1 MATNLALQLQVIEPD
16 TDLNSIMIGNSRY
29 SDDIW
34 DLRPFITAKS
44 TKESQ
49 KYIRFEYI
57 SDADMKKTVK
67 QYAYFKLGKTKPK
80 TVRDYIN
87 GKFPMFIEYCSING
101 IHSFAD
107 VTLEDY
113 LNFNLWMKDEKKV
126 ATGTGF
132 STCHAVEEIIRIG
145 QIKGWNVPQFHLPKT
160 ETANQLWN
168 TKKSMRTNKTK
179 PIPEDVFDKILY
191 HAVHDEKDALT
202 KAGIIIQSQTGLRI
216 NEVLSIQEGCVKRT
230 SDGYDYM
237 EVTLGKTEKG
247 EPIIHK
253 VFINGLVKNAIA
265 ELTEHT
271 AELRKESGLK
281 ELFLCRIK
289 SQNNKIAPYT
299 ETHWNDKKLRYFI
312 ERHDIRDN
320 KGDLY
325 PLTSH
330 QFRSTFVRELIKR
343 KVPIAMIM
351 KQYSHISIEMT
362 AHYLT
367 LQEEEVKEIYSD
379 MILSPES
386 KIAGLRAKEIKG
398 KLDDLFHGKTEDEID
413 DVISGLAKTMSFN
426 PLPTGVCLYDFRRG
440 NCTDG
445 DGCFFYNCP
454 NYITEVQ
461 FYPILKDELDL
472 LEKEMARLKE
482 LGQEPAYQVQA
493 VKYKYLKPLVES
505 LEVQLNGKE
514 SVDCQHFFRQIFL
527 GYFSDIVQAFDT
539 LRKNVCGDDYTSL
552 HNPIV
557 LSSVLPAYG
566 MFHSIQILFL

>member
-29 SDDIW
+29 SDDVW

-44 TKESQ
+44 VQTGQ
-49 KYIRFEYI
+49 KWLRFEYI
-57 SDADMKKTVK
+57 SDADMKETVK
-67 QYAYFKLGKTKPK
+67 QYAYYKLGKMKPR
-80 TVRDYIN
+80 TVKDYIN
-87 GKFPMFIEYCSING
+87 GSLPMFIEYCSISG
-101 IHSFAD
+101 IHSFED

-126 ATGTGF
+126 ALQTGF
-132 STCHAVEEIIRIG
+132 MSCHVVEEIIRIG
-145 QIKGWNVPQFHLPKT
+145 QIKGWDVPQFHLPKT

-168 TKKSMRTNKTK
+168 TKSSMITNKTK

-191 HAVHDEKDALT
+191 HAVYDEKDVLT

-216 NEVLSIQEGCVKRT
+216 NEGLSIQEGCVQRT

-253 VFINGLVKNAIA
+253 VFINDIVKDAIA
-265 ELTEHT
+265 ELTEYT

-281 ELFLCRIK
+281 ELFVIRYHGIRVLNVTK
-289 SQNNKIAPYT
+289 
-299 ETHWNDKKLRYFI
+299 WNGNRLSHFI
-312 ERHDIRDN
+312 ERYDIRDN
-320 KGDLY
+320 KGELY

-330 QFRSTFVRELIKR
+330 QFRTTFVRELIKR

-351 KQYSHISIEMT
+351 KQYSHVSIEMT

-413 DVISGLAKTMSFN
+413 EVITGLAKTMSFN

-482 LGQEPAYQVQA
+482 LGHEREWQKQYI
-493 VKYKYLKPLVES
+493 KYKYLKPLVES

-514 SVDCQHFFRQIFL
+514 SI
-527 GYFSDIVQAFDT
+527 G
-539 LRKNVCGDDYTSL
+539 
-552 HNPIV
+552 
-557 LSSVLPAYG
+557 
-566 MFHSIQILFL
+566 

>member
-1 MATNLALQLQVIEPD
+1 MATNLALQLQVIDPD

-29 SDDIW
+29 SDDVW

-44 TKESQ
+44 VQTGQ
-49 KYIRFEYI
+49 KWLRFEYI
-57 SDADMKKTVK
+57 SDADMKETVK
-67 QYAYFKLGKTKPK
+67 QYAYFKLGKIKPK

-87 GKFPMFIEYCSING
+87 ASLPQFIEYCSTNG

-107 VTLEDY
+107 ITLEDY

-126 ATGTGF
+126 AQLTGF
-132 STCHAVEEIIRIG
+132 VSCHVVEEIIRIG

-160 ETANQLWN
+160 ETANQLWS
-168 TKKSMRTNKTK
+168 TQKFMKYNKTK

-191 HAVHDEKDALT
+191 HAVHDEKDVLT

-216 NEVLSIQEGCVKRT
+216 NEVLSIQEGCVKCT

-253 VFINGLVKNAIA
+253 VFINELVKDSIA
-265 ELTEHT
+265 ELSEYT
-271 AELRKESGLK
+271 AGLRKESGLK
-281 ELFLCRIK
+281 ELFVIRNHGIRVLNVA
-289 SQNNKIAPYT
+289 Q
-299 ETHWNDKKLRYFI
+299 WNTNRLSHFI
-312 ERHDIRDN
+312 ERYDIRDN
-320 KGDLY
+320 KGELY

-330 QFRSTFVRELIKR
+330 QFRATFVRELTKR

-351 KQYSHISIEMT
+351 KQYSHVSIEMT

-413 DVISGLAKTMSFN
+413 EVITGLAKTMSFN

-461 FYPILKDELDL
+461 FYPILKNELDL

-482 LGQEPAYQVQA
+482 LGHEREWQKQYI
-493 VKYKYLKPLVES
+493 KYKYLKPLVES

-514 SVDCQHFFRQIFL
+514 SV
-527 GYFSDIVQAFDT
+527 G
-539 LRKNVCGDDYTSL
+539 
-552 HNPIV
+552 
-557 LSSVLPAYG
+557 
-566 MFHSIQILFL
+566 

>member
-1 MATNLALQLQVIEPD
+1 MVTNLALQLQVIEPD

-29 SDDIW
+29 SDDVW

-57 SDADMKKTVK
+57 SDADMKETVK
-67 QYAYFKLGKTKPK
+67 QYTYYKLGKTKPK
-80 TVRDYIN
+80 TVKNYIN
-87 GKFPMFIEYCSING
+87 SSLPRFIEYCSTNG
-101 IHSFAD
+101 IHSFED

-126 ATGTGF
+126 AIQTGF
-132 STCHAVEEIIRIG
+132 VSCHVVEEIIRIG
-145 QIKGWNVPQFHLPKT
+145 QIKGWNVPQFYLPKA

-168 TKKSMRTNKTK
+168 TKSSMRTNKIK

-191 HAVHDEKDALT
+191 HAVHDEKDVLT

-216 NEVLSIQEGCVKRT
+216 NEVLSIQEGCVKHT

-253 VFINGLVKNAIA
+253 VFINELVKDVIA
-265 ELTEHT
+265 ELSEYT

-281 ELFLCRIK
+281 ELFLVRYLGIRVLNIGK
-289 SQNNKIAPYT
+289 
-299 ETHWNDKKLRYFI
+299 WNEKRLKHFI
-312 ERHDIRDN
+312 ERYDIRNN
-320 KGDLY
+320 KGEFY
-325 PLTSH
+325 HLTSH
-330 QFRSTFVRELIKR
+330 QFRATFVRELIKR

-351 KQYSHISIEMT
+351 KQYSHVSIEMT

-398 KLDDLFHGKTEDEID
+398 KLDNLFHGKTEAEID
-413 DVISGLAKTMSFN
+413 DVITDLAKTMSFN

-482 LGQEPAYQVQA
+482 LGHEREWQKQYI
-493 VKYKYLKPLVES
+493 KYKYLKPLVES

-514 SVDCQHFFRQIFL
+514 SV
-527 GYFSDIVQAFDT
+527 G
-539 LRKNVCGDDYTSL
+539 
-552 HNPIV
+552 
-557 LSSVLPAYG
+557 
-566 MFHSIQILFL
+566 

>member
-29 SDDIW
+29 SDDVW
-34 DLRPFITAKS
+34 DLRPFITAKT

-57 SDADMKKTVK
+57 YDADIKETVK
-67 QYAYFKLGKTKPK
+67 QYAYYKLGKVKPQ
-80 TVRDYIN
+80 TVREYIN
-87 GKFPMFIEYCSING
+87 SSLPMFIEFCSLNG
-101 IHSFAD
+101 IHNFVD
-107 VTLEDY
+107 VTLENY

-126 ATGTGF
+126 ALQTGF
-132 STCHAVEEIIRIG
+132 MSCHVVEEIIRIG

-160 ETANQLWN
+160 ETSNQLWS
-168 TKKSMRTNKTK
+168 TRKSMKSNKMK

-191 HAVHDEKDALT
+191 HAVHDEKDVLT

-253 VFINGLVKNAIA
+253 VFINDIVKDAIA
-265 ELTEHT
+265 ELSEYT

-281 ELFLCRIK
+281 ELFIQRI
-289 SQNNKIAPYT
+289 T
-299 ETHWNDKKLRYFI
+299 KKHNAIDVLAKDGYQAYKLNPFIKRY
-312 ERHDIRDN
+312 DIRDN
-320 KGDLY
+320 KGELY

-330 QFRSTFVRELIKR
+330 QFRASFVRELIKR

-351 KQYSHISIEMT
+351 KQYSHVSIEMT

-413 DVISGLAKTMSFN
+413 DVITGLAKTMSFN

-482 LGQEPAYQVQA
+482 LGHEREWQKQYI
-493 VKYKYLKPLVES
+493 KYKYLKPLVES

-514 SVDCQHFFRQIFL
+514 SV
-527 GYFSDIVQAFDT
+527 G
-539 LRKNVCGDDYTSL
+539 
-552 HNPIV
+552 
-557 LSSVLPAYG
+557 
-566 MFHSIQILFL
+566 

>member
-29 SDDIW
+29 SDDVW
-34 DLRPFITAKS
+34 DLRPFITAKA

-57 SDADMKKTVK
+57 SDADMKETVK
-67 QYAYFKLGKTKPK
+67 QYAYYKLGKMKPQ

-87 GKFPMFIEYCSING
+87 AKLPMFIEYCSING

-107 VTLEDY
+107 ITLEDY

-126 ATGTGF
+126 VQQTGF
-132 STCHAVEEIIRIG
+132 VSCHVAEEIIRIG

-168 TKKSMRTNKTK
+168 RKKSMKTNKTK

-191 HAVHDEKDALT
+191 HAVHDEKDVLT

-230 SDGYDYM
+230 TDGYDYM

-247 EPIIHK
+247 ESIIHK

-281 ELFLCRIK
+281 ELFLTSRARVCNRDNWNHQHIEPFIK
-289 SQNNKIAPYT
+289 K
-299 ETHWNDKKLRYFI
+299 
-312 ERHDIRDN
+312 HDIRDN
-320 KGDLY
+320 KGELY

-330 QFRSTFVRELIKR
+330 QFRATFVRELIKR

-351 KQYSHISIEMT
+351 KQYSHVSIEMT

-386 KIAGLRAKEIKG
+386 RIAGLHAKEIKG
-398 KLDDLFHGKTEDEID
+398 KLDDLFHGKTEAEID
-413 DVISGLAKTMSFN
+413 DVITDLAKTMSFN

-482 LGQEPAYQVQA
+482 LGHEREWQKQYI
-493 VKYKYLKPLVES
+493 KYKYLKPLLES

-514 SVDCQHFFRQIFL
+514 SV
-527 GYFSDIVQAFDT
+527 G
-539 LRKNVCGDDYTSL
+539 
-552 HNPIV
+552 
-557 LSSVLPAYG
+557 
-566 MFHSIQILFL
+566 

>member
-67 QYAYFKLGKTKPK
+67 QYAYFKLGKIKPQ
-80 TVRDYIN
+80 TVRNYIN
-87 GKFPMFIEYCSING
+87 SSLPMFIEFCSLNG
-101 IHSFAD
+101 IHSFTD

-126 ATGTGF
+126 ALQTGF
-132 STCHAVEEIIRIG
+132 MSCHVVEEIIRIG

-168 TKKSMRTNKTK
+168 TKKSMKTNKTK

-191 HAVHDEKDALT
+191 HAIHDEKDVLT

-253 VFINGLVKNAIA
+253 VFINDIVKDAIA
-265 ELTEHT
+265 ELSEYT

-281 ELFLCRIK
+281 ELFIQRI
-289 SQNNKIAPYT
+289 T
-299 ETHWNDKKLRYFI
+299 KKHNAIDVLAKDGYQAYKLNPFIKRY
-312 ERHDIRDN
+312 DIRDN
-320 KGDLY
+320 KGELY

-330 QFRSTFVRELIKR
+330 QFRATFVRELIKR

-351 KQYSHISIEMT
+351 KQYSHVSIEMT
-362 AHYLT
+362 AHYLA

-379 MILSPES
+379 IILSPES

-398 KLDDLFHGKTEDEID
+398 KLDDLFHGKTETEING
-413 DVISGLAKTMSFN
+413 VITDLAKTMSFN

-482 LGQEPAYQVQA
+482 LGHEREWQKQYI
-493 VKYKYLKPLVES
+493 KYKYLKPLVES

-514 SVDCQHFFRQIFL
+514 SV
-527 GYFSDIVQAFDT
+527 G
-539 LRKNVCGDDYTSL
+539 
-552 HNPIV
+552 
-557 LSSVLPAYG
+557 
-566 MFHSIQILFL
+566 

>member
-67 QYAYFKLGKTKPK
+67 QYAYYKLGKMKPQ
-80 TVRDYIN
+80 TVREYIN
-87 GKFPMFIEYCSING
+87 GSLPMFIGFCSLNG
-101 IHSFAD
+101 IHRFAD
-107 VTLEDY
+107 ITLEDY

-126 ATGTGF
+126 ATSTGF
-132 STCHAVEEIIRIG
+132 ITCHVVEEIIRIG

-168 TKKSMRTNKTK
+168 TKKSMKTNKTK

-191 HAVHDEKDALT
+191 HAVHDEKDILT

-230 SDGYDYM
+230 ADGYDYM

-253 VFINGLVKNAIA
+253 VFINELVKDVIA
-265 ELTEHT
+265 ELSEYT
-271 AELRKESGLK
+271 AELRKESSLK
-281 ELFLCRIK
+281 ELFLVRNWGIRVLNVVK
-289 SQNNKIAPYT
+289 
-299 ETHWNDKKLRYFI
+299 WNEKRLKHFI
-312 ERHDIRDN
+312 ERYDIRDN
-320 KGDLY
+320 KGELY
-325 PLTSH
+325 HLTSH
-330 QFRSTFVRELIKR
+330 QFRATFVRELIKR

-351 KQYSHISIEMT
+351 KQYSHVSIEMT

-398 KLDDLFHGKTEDEID
+398 KLDDLFHGKTEAEID
-413 DVISGLAKTMSFN
+413 DVITGLAKTMSFN

-505 LEVQLNGKE
+505 LEVQLN
-514 SVDCQHFFRQIFL
+514 V
-527 GYFSDIVQAFDT
+527 
-539 LRKNVCGDDYTSL
+539 
-552 HNPIV
+552 
-557 LSSVLPAYG
+557 
-566 MFHSIQILFL
+566 

>member
-16 TDLNSIMIGNSRY
+16 TDLSSIMIGNSRY
-29 SDDIW
+29 SDDVW
-34 DLRPFITAKS
+34 DLRPFITAKT
-44 TKESQ
+44 TKESH

-57 SDADMKKTVK
+57 YDADIKETIK
-67 QYAYFKLGKTKPK
+67 QYAYYKLGKTKPQ
-80 TVRDYIN
+80 TVINYIN
-87 GKFPMFIEYCSING
+87 AKHPMFIEYCSING

-107 VTLEDY
+107 ITLEDY
-113 LNFNLWMKDEKKV
+113 FNFNLWMKDEKKV
-126 ATGTGF
+126 AMQTGF
-132 STCHAVEEIIRIG
+132 ISCHVVEEIIRIG

-160 ETANQLWN
+160 ETAHQLWN
-168 TKKSMRTNKTK
+168 TKKSMKTNKTK

-191 HAVHDEKDALT
+191 HAVHDEKDILT

-253 VFINGLVKNAIA
+253 VFINDLVKDAIT
-265 ELTEHT
+265 ELSEYTS
-271 AELRKESGLK
+271 ELRKESGLK
-281 ELFLCRIK
+281 ELFIQRI
-289 SQNNKIAPYT
+289 T
-299 ETHWNDKKLRYFI
+299 KKHNAIDVLAKDGYQAYKLNPFIKRY
-312 ERHDIRDN
+312 DIRDN
-320 KGDLY
+320 KGELY

-330 QFRSTFVRELIKR
+330 RFRATFVRELIKR

-351 KQYSHISIEMT
+351 KQYSHVSIEMT

-386 KIAGLRAKEIKG
+386 RIAGLRAKEIKG
-398 KLDDLFHGKTEDEID
+398 KLDNLFHGKTEAEID
-413 DVISGLAKTMSFN
+413 DAITDLAKTMSFN

-482 LGQEPAYQVQA
+482 LGHEREWQKQYI
-493 VKYKYLKPLVES
+493 KYKYLKPLVES

-514 SVDCQHFFRQIFL
+514 SV
-527 GYFSDIVQAFDT
+527 G
-539 LRKNVCGDDYTSL
+539 
-552 HNPIV
+552 
-557 LSSVLPAYG
+557 
-566 MFHSIQILFL
+566 